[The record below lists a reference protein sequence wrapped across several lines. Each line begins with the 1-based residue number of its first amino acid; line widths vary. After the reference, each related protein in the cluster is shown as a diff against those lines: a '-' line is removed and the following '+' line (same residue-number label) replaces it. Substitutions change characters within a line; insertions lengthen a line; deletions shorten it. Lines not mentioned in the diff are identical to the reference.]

1 MDPDPANGR
10 GHAARRAGTNTSGLG
25 TRSMGGGILRE
36 ARIAFSVIA
45 VSEFGRHCERIAKA
59 AQKGEKGL
67 RDGGAGPARSMRQ
80 AQREYRPDCR
90 EFAAMCAGRGLPS
103 S

>member
-1 MDPDPANGR
+1 
-10 GHAARRAGTNTSGLG
+10 
-25 TRSMGGGILRE
+25 MGGGILRE

-45 VSEFGRHCERIAKA
+45 VSEFGRHCERMAKA

-80 AQREYRPDCR
+80 AQREYRPACR

-103 S
+103 SVHSGSMSEPPARAAAGKRRQPP